1 MKADFGNIQSID
13 PTTGAL
19 KIVTQAGFGPE
30 FLEYFAVVDD
40 GDGSA
45 CARAATQCALTV
57 VTDVRSDPHFAPHR
71 EIVGPSGFRGVQS
84 TPLIDCTGRLI
95 GMVSTH
101 FRRPHRPPDRDLRI
115 MELFGDFAGAAVTG
129 RLGISPPARP
139 RQSDR
144 PGGHL
149 GPP

>member
-1 MKADFGNIQSID
+1 MLARRANHFATSPHFGLHEPKAMRRLHDLTKDLRAISRLDSLLPTVLAGAQSLMKADFGNIQSID

-57 VTDVRSDPHFAPHR
+57 VTDVRSDPDFAPHR
-71 EIVGPSGFRGVQS
+71 EIVGPSGFRGS
-84 TPLIDCTGRLI
+84 
-95 GMVSTH
+95 S
-101 FRRPHRPPDRDLRI
+101 PHP
-115 MELFGDFAGAAVTG
+115 
-129 RLGISPPARP
+129 
-139 RQSDR
+139 
-144 PGGHL
+144 
-149 GPP
+149 